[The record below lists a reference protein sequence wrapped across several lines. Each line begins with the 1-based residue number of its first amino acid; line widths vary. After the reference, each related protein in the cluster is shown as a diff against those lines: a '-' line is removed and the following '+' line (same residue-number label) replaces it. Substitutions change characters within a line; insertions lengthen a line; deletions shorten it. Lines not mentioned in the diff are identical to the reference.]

1 MNDPLRIH
9 SPTGQERL
17 AEVFALTVPLRS
29 VFLAVAAAAALLT
42 GCASERRADNTPAL
56 APEQVRAFI
65 DESLP
70 PGVSDRAG
78 WVTDIY
84 DGFTVQGLE
93 PTRPN
98 VCAVVAVIEQESNFH
113 VNPLVPRLGAIA
125 WKEIDSRAERA
136 GVPAV
141 LVHSALALHSPN
153 GRTYSDRIDA
163 AKTEKDLSDIYE
175 DFIASVPLGKRLFAD
190 WNPVR
195 TRGPMQVN
203 IAFAEAYASA
213 RPYPYSVKS
222 SIADEVF
229 TRRGSLYF
237 GIAHLFAYQ
246 PPYDEY
252 LYRFADF
259 NAGQYAS
266 RNAAFQSAVSRASGI
281 ALVTD
286 GALLPHDNDSNG
298 PGGTELALRALA
310 ARLEMSDGAI
320 RSALQKGKTGEF
332 ERTQL
337 YERVFALAE
346 RAAKRRLPRAVVPTI
361 KLHGPKISRRLTTS
375 WYAHRVDGRFERCLG
390 R

>member
-1 MNDPLRIH
+1 M
-9 SPTGQERL
+9 
-17 AEVFALTVPLRS
+17 TVHVRS
-29 VFLAVAAAAALLT
+29 VFVSIAAAAALLT
-42 GCASERRADNTPAL
+42 GCASERPADETPA
-56 APEQVRAFI
+56 PDREQARALI
-65 DESLP
+65 DELLP
-70 PGVSDRAG
+70 PRVSDRPG

-84 DGFTVQGLE
+84 DGFTLQGLV

-113 VNPLVPRLGAIA
+113 VNPIVPRLGAIA
-125 WKEIDSRAERA
+125 WKEIDSRAERV

-141 LVHSALALHSPN
+141 LVHSALALRSPD
-153 GRTYSDRIDA
+153 GRTYSERIDGA
-163 AKTEKDLSDIYE
+163 RTEKDLSDVYE
-175 DFIASVPLGKRLFAD
+175 DFIGSVPLGKRLFAD
-190 WNPVR
+190 WNPVH

-203 IAFAEAYASA
+203 IAFAAAYAA
-213 RPYPYSVKS
+213 VRPYPYPVKS
-222 SIADEVF
+222 SVADELF

-286 GALLPHDNDSNG
+286 GALLPHDSDANH
-298 PGGTELALRALA
+298 PGGTELALRSLA
-310 ARLEMSDGAI
+310 RRLDMSEGAI
-320 RSALQKGKTGEF
+320 HGALEQAKTRDF

-346 RAAKRRLPRAVVPTI
+346 RAAKRRLPRAIVPSI
-361 KLHGPKISRRLTTS
+361 KLHGPKISRSLTTG
-375 WYAHRVDGRFERCLG
+375 WYARRVNGRFEQCLG